1 MNESVEQILNDYM
14 AEHWNNVL
22 WIKSTDDRRKQN
34 GNGIDSLVIPDAVP
48 KGKFVA
54 RYETDVKKAYLLPK
68 PLKEWCGK
76 QQINFTSFYDDL
88 NKKLGAKK
96 SKIRLSKGTHM
107 DLPPTDVIVVGF
119 SVEEVQE
126 GAESGMEDVGD
137 E

>member
-1 MNESVEQILNDYM
+1 M
-14 AEHWNNVL
+14 
-22 WIKSTDDRRKQN
+22 
-34 GNGIDSLVIPDAVP
+34 
-48 KGKFVA
+48 
-54 RYETDVKKAYLLPK
+54 KKAYLLPK